1 MGKYFNMNEL
11 EIGTLLKIK
20 ETGNIGKLKIIHHY
34 PTTFTIEFEDG
45 SFQNYKTHEVELIQ
59 LEGDN

>member
-11 EIGTLLKIK
+11 EVGTPLKIK
-20 ETGNIGKLKIIHHY
+20 KTWNVGTLKVVHHY

-45 SFQNYKTHEVELIQ
+45 SFQNFKTNEIELIQ
-59 LEGDN
+59 TEDA

>member
-11 EIGTLLKIK
+11 EVGTPLKIK
-20 ETGNIGKLKIIHHY
+20 KTGNVGNLKVVHHY

-45 SFQNYKTHEVELIQ
+45 SFQNLKTNEIELIQ
-59 LEGDN
+59 TEDA